1 MPINEK
7 LFRIYRFKFYVNASH
22 YVFFN
27 GQQGETHPHTWE
39 FGIEMLVKRD
49 SVVQFNKYE
58 SAFTAFFDTYQNVTL
73 NDVPPFDTIVPTLEN
88 IVDYFG
94 SQLAP
99 ITRSLNAVLL
109 ELSGSET
116 PTRSYAIR
124 YAQEEPTQEAIEV
137 QAQDA
142 KGIIFDTLL
151 DSIAR
156 G

>member
-1 MPINEK
+1 MPINER

-22 YVFFN
+22 FVFFN
-27 GQQGETHPHTWE
+27 GKQGETHPHTWE

-49 SVVQFNKYE
+49 SVVQFNEYE
-58 SAFTAFFDTYQNVTL
+58 KAFTAFFDAYQNVTL

-88 IVDYFG
+88 IIEYFG

-99 ITRSLNAVLL
+99 IVRSLNAVLL

-124 YAQEEPTQEAIEV
+124 YVEEEPTQKEIEMHE
-137 QAQDA
+137 QEA
-142 KGIIFDTLL
+142 KGIIFDSLL
-151 DSIAR
+151 DSLS
-156 G
+156 